1 MYEKI
6 LNYFET
12 NLCMENIYFRK
23 NYKKWIIGLVLTLL
37 FELASN
43 YALSILISNIW
54 VRSVIIILFDF
65 IITILF
71 LVFIYIIPLK
81 KIYRKQVNTETKIDR
96 IGLLMK
102 EESLS
107 AYREIEI
114 KQMEKFLKNKC
125 NIKKVECINSIIEM
139 LNEEINEHYKGKNFI
154 EKYFNNTI
162 LPIITLILTVYFTN
176 NNMQQLTEI
185 VAKTIVSIASILLV
199 IYFIQRIRN
208 INITPV
214 NKKDNLIELKRIL
227 NDIKIKWS
235 R

>member
-6 LNYFET
+6 INYFET
-12 NLCMENIYFRK
+12 SLCIENIYFRK
-23 NYKKWIIGLVLTLL
+23 NYKKWIIGLISTLVFDL
-37 FELASN
+37 VSN
-43 YALSILISNIW
+43 YVLSILISNIW
-54 VRSVIIILFDF
+54 ERSIIILLFDF
-65 IITILF
+65 IFTILF
-71 LVFIYIIPLK
+71 LVFIYAIPLK
-81 KIYRKQVNTETKIDR
+81 KIYKEQVNTKTKIDR
-96 IGLLMK
+96 IGLLMR
-102 EESLS
+102 EEYLS

-114 KQMEKFLKNKC
+114 NQMEKFLKNKC
-125 NIKKVECINSIIEM
+125 NIKKVECINGIIEM
-139 LNEEINEHYKGKNFI
+139 LNEEIKEHYKGKNFI

-162 LPIITLILTVYFTN
+162 LPIIILILTVYFTN

-185 VAKTIVSIASILLV
+185 VAKTIVSIASILFV

-214 NKKDNLIELKRIL
+214 KKKDNLIELKRIL

>member
-114 KQMEKFLKNKC
+114 KQMEKSER
-125 NIKKVECINSIIEM
+125 ISYYTQM
-139 LNEEINEHYKGKNFI
+139 LRA
-154 EKYFNNTI
+154 EK
-162 LPIITLILTVYFTN
+162 
-176 NNMQQLTEI
+176 
-185 VAKTIVSIASILLV
+185 
-199 IYFIQRIRN
+199 
-208 INITPV
+208 ITP
-214 NKKDNLIELKRIL
+214 NHMRKLEGLIERRQKNETMHRM
-227 NDIKIKWS
+227 
-235 R
+235 

>member
-1 MYEKI
+1 MYEII

-23 NYKKWIIGLVLTLL
+23 NYPKWICGLIITLL
-37 FELASN
+37 LELTSN
-43 YALSILISNIW
+43 YVLSIFISNIW
-54 VRSVIIILFDF
+54 VRSTIIILFDF
-65 IITILF
+65 ISTILF
-71 LVFIYIIPLK
+71 LVFIYVIPLK
-81 KIYRKQVNTETKIDR
+81 KIYIMQVNTKTKIDI
-96 IGLLMK
+96 IGLMMK

-107 AYREIEI
+107 VYREIEI
-114 KQMEKFLKNKC
+114 KQMEKFLKNEC
-125 NIKKVECINSIIEM
+125 NIKKVECINSIIDM
-139 LNEEINEHYKGKNFI
+139 LDEEINEHYKGKSFI
-154 EKYFNNTI
+154 ENYFNNTI
-162 LPIITLILTVYFTN
+162 LPIIILILTVYFTN

-185 VAKTIVSIASILLV
+185 VAKTIVSIASILFV

-214 NKKDNLIELKRIL
+214 NKTDNLIELKRIL

>member
-12 NLCMENIYFRK
+12 NLCMENIFFRK
-23 NYKKWIIGLVLTLL
+23 NYKKWIIGLALTLL

-43 YALSILISNIW
+43 YVLSILISNIW
-54 VRSVIIILFDF
+54 VRSAIIILFDF

-71 LVFIYIIPLK
+71 LVFIYVIPLERIYK
-81 KIYRKQVNTETKIDR
+81 KRVNTKTKIDT

-114 KQMEKFLKNKC
+114 KQMEKFLKNEC
-125 NIKKVECINSIIEM
+125 NIKKVECLNSIIEM
-139 LNEEINEHYKGKNFI
+139 LNEEINEYYKGKNFI
-154 EKYFNNTI
+154 EKYFNNII
-162 LPIITLILTVYFTN
+162 LPIIILILTVYFTN
-176 NNMQQLTEI
+176 NNIQHLTEI
-185 VAKTIVSIASILLV
+185 VAKTIVSIASILFV
-199 IYFIQRIRN
+199 IYFIRRLKN

-214 NKKDNLIELKRIL
+214 NKEDNLIELKRIL
-227 NDIKIKWS
+227 NDIKVKWN

>member
-6 LNYFET
+6 INYFET

-23 NYKKWIIGLVLTLL
+23 NYKKWIIGLISTLV
-37 FELASN
+37 FELVSN
-43 YALSILISNIW
+43 YVLSNLISNIW
-54 VRSVIIILFDF
+54 ERSIIILLFDF
-65 IITILF
+65 IFTILF
-71 LVFIYIIPLK
+71 LVFIYVIPLK
-81 KIYRKQVNTETKIDR
+81 KIYKEHVITKTKIDR

-102 EESLS
+102 EECLS
-107 AYREIEI
+107 VYREIEI
-114 KQMEKFLKNKC
+114 NQMEKFLKNKC
-125 NIKKVECINSIIEM
+125 NIKKVECINGIIEM
-139 LNEEINEHYKGKNFI
+139 LNEEINENYKGKNFI
-154 EKYFNNTI
+154 EKNFNNTI
-162 LPIITLILTVYFTN
+162 LPIIILILTVYFTN

-185 VAKTIVSIASILLV
+185 VAKTIVSIASILFV